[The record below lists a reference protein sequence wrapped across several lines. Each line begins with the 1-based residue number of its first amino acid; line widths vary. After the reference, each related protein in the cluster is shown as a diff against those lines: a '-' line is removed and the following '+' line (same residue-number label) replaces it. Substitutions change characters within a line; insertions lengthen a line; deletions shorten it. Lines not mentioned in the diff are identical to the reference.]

1 MVTQRNATETV
12 TRVLEL
18 AGQPMR
24 AREIHAAAEHLIG
37 EVLRWTS
44 VSQTSRGSSG
54 GSGE

>member
-1 MVTQRNATETV
+1 
-12 TRVLEL
+12 
-18 AGQPMR
+18 MR
-24 AREIHAAAEHLIG
+24 AREIHAAAEHLTG